1 MILIPV
7 SEKMHGLLHYQC
19 ISFPPNNLLS
29 SSKGKERAHPS
40 LLPLLMCIIRPGAAK
55 TRKVSEG
62 HSSFFP
68 ASQSGDAEGH
78 HSRGGVDEKRGGTH
92 SGPSRLAMWCIPISG
107 RAVGTG
113 GDEIELFV
121 QLTAKPPEP
130 GY

>member
-55 TRKVSEG
+55 TRCLKDTAA
-62 HSSFFP
+62 SSLLP
-68 ASQSGDAEGH
+68 RAGMQKSTTAEEVWMRSGEVPTRDRHDWLCGASLYLGELWEQGEM
-78 HSRGGVDEKRGGTH
+78 
-92 SGPSRLAMWCIPISG
+92 RLSC
-107 RAVGTG
+107 
-113 GDEIELFV
+113 LFS
-121 QLTAKPPEP
+121 
-130 GY
+130 